1 MAWPM
6 HAPTRLGPRQHVV
19 ERPDVN
25 DIDTTITAA
34 ASGIGPALRPGLYL
48 GIGAIGAV
56 DEIVFHQLVQWHH
69 FYVHTDRHGQI
80 VSDGLLHLFTL
91 AMLLLGAVLLWDR
104 RRLIATIPGHR
115 PFVAGI
121 LLGMGGFQLFDG
133 VVNHKLLRL
142 HQIREG
148 VDNLLPYDLAWNA
161 AALLLL
167 LAGWLVLRTT
177 EKAPLSLPSEREA
190 GRPLG
195 DG

>member
-1 MAWPM
+1 M

-25 DIDTTITAA
+25 DIDTTSTAA
-34 ASGIGPALRPGLYL
+34 ASCIGPALRPGLYL

-133 VVNHKLLRL
+133 TVNHKLLDL
-142 HQIREG
+142 HEIRYG
-148 VDNLLPYDLAWNA
+148 VDLLPYDLVWNGA
-161 AALLLL
+161 AV
-167 LAGWLVLRTT
+167 LVLALGVVLARR
-177 EKAPLSLPSEREA
+177 SRRDERSPQ
-190 GRPLG
+190 RP
-195 DG
+195 